1 MQMLRRF
8 VLLAAAVSVWVPLSI
23 AQQREVEVVNGRNA
37 AAREVLVKFRA
48 SAMNPLQRLIRDE
61 DVDETQGVGNAGLV
75 RIRSR
80 SRNAATLLQNLSR
93 NPDVELAEPNYIL
106 YATADPSDAY
116 FDLLWGLKNTGQNI
130 GGQSGTPEADIDAA
144 GAWNISTG
152 STANVVGV
160 VDTGVDYNHPDLAPN
175 VWSAPS
181 SFTVTIGGVQITC
194 AAGTHGFNAIKRTCD
209 PLDDNDHGTH
219 VSGTIGAVGSNGQG
233 VAGVNWTAS
242 ILGLKFL
249 SRSGSGLTS
258 DAINAIEFAIQ
269 MKSKGIANVRVLNNS
284 WGGDGFSQSL
294 LDEINRA
301 NANDMLF
308 VAAAGNDGRDNNSM
322 AFYPANYDAPNVV
335 SVAATD
341 NRDTLASFSNYG
353 GTTVDLGAPGV
364 YIVSTVLSGRY
375 AYMSGTSMA
384 TPHVSGA
391 AALVLSKCA
400 LDTGALKSVLLTN
413 VDHVSSL
420 SGKTGAN
427 GRLNVYSAINKCAAA
442 PTPDFSLSA
451 SSASVSATA
460 GNSTASTITV
470 ESLNSFGGTVSLSA
484 SALPSGASAAF
495 SPTSVNGS
503 GSSTLTIDT
512 TSQTP
517 AGTYSVTVTGTSG
530 DVVRATTI
538 TLTVTAPA
546 APSFTL
552 SVSPASKSIKRGQT
566 ASYKVT
572 VTGSGGFAGSVS
584 LTVSELTGSSAA
596 FSPTPV
602 LNGSGMSTL
611 TVVTYPSTAT
621 GTYNFVI
628 TGTSNDLPSKTVTAS
643 LKIR

>member
-8 VLLAAAVSVWVPLSI
+8 VLLAAAVSVWAPLSI

-116 FDLLWGLKNTGQNI
+116 FNLLWGLKNTGQNI
-130 GGQSGTPEADIDAA
+130 GGQSGTPGADIDATS
-144 GAWNISTG
+144 AWNISTG

-194 AAGTHGFNAIKRTCD
+194 AAGTHGFNAIKGTCN

-219 VSGTIGAVGSNGQG
+219 VSGTIGAVGSNVRGG
-233 VAGVNWTAS
+233 GGELDG
-242 ILGLKFL
+242 IH
-249 SRSGSGLTS
+249 SRPEVPRRKGSGFTS

-269 MKSKGIANVRVLNNS
+269 MKSQGIANVRVLNNS
-284 WGGDGFSQSL
+284 WGGGGFSQSL
-294 LDEINRA
+294 LDEINKA
-301 NANDMLF
+301 NASDMLF
-308 VAAAGNDGRDNNSM
+308 VAAAGNDGRDNDST

-341 NRDTLASFSNYG
+341 NRDALASFSNYG
-353 GTTVDLGAPGV
+353 VTTVDLGAPGV
-364 YIVSTVLSGRY
+364 YIASTVRSGGY

-400 LDTGALKSVLLTN
+400 LDTGRLKSALLTT
-413 VDHVSSL
+413 VDQVSSL
-420 SGKTGAN
+420 SGRTGTD
-427 GRLNVYSAINKCAAA
+427 GRLNVYSAINSCAAA

-451 SSASVSATA
+451 SPASVSATA

-470 ESLNSFGGTVSLSA
+470 GSLNSFGGTVSLSA
-484 SALPSGASAAF
+484 SGLPSGASAAF
-495 SPTSVNGS
+495 SPSFGQWKRRLHADDRHDLADAGGYLPRHRYRHIRRCGARHDDHADGHGARGALVYAERVTRIEV
-503 GSSTLTIDT
+503 D
-512 TSQTP
+512 Q
-517 AGTYSVTVTGTSG
+517 AGTDGQLQG
-530 DVVRATTI
+530 DGDGLGWIRR
-538 TLTVTAPA
+538 P
-546 APSFTL
+546 
-552 SVSPASKSIKRGQT
+552 
-566 ASYKVT
+566 
-572 VTGSGGFAGSVS
+572 VS
-584 LTVSELTGSSAA
+584 LTVSGQPTGSSAA
-596 FSPTPV
+596 FSPTTV

-611 TVVTYPSTAT
+611 TVVTDKSTAT
-621 GTYNFVI
+621 GTYNLVI
-628 TGTSNDLPSKTVTAS
+628 TGTSSDLPSKTVTAS